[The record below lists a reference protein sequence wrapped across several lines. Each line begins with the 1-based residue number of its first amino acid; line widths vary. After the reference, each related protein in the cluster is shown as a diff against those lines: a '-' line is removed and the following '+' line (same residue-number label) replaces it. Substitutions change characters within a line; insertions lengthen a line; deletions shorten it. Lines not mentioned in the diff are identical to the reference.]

1 MLLFFSKTHEIN
13 GLMGKGKIIHEL
25 YNFLMLVCF
34 FFFFSN
40 IIGFKPII
48 VEWNGT
54 HVRWLLLCYYLK
66 KKKKM
71 VKLCELIFCL
81 KLDLYPRFTLSFCGY
96 FMLVFYISMWMIVL
110 HKPRFG
116 NVNKKTI
123 LGQHNSLF
131 AYASLVV

>member
-13 GLMGKGKIIHEL
+13 GLMGKGKIIHDL
-25 YNFLMLVCF
+25 HKFLMLVP
-34 FFFFSN
+34 FFSN

-54 HVRWLLLCYYLK
+54 HMTWLLLCYYLLLLMK
-66 KKKKM
+66 NL
-71 VKLCELIFCL
+71 VKFFELIFCL

>member
-1 MLLFFSKTHEIN
+1 MLLFFSKRHESK
-13 GLMGKGKIIHEL
+13 GLMGKGKIIHDL
-25 YNFLMLVCF
+25 HKFLMLVP
-34 FFFFSN
+34 FFSN

>member
-1 MLLFFSKTHEIN
+1 MKWYPHEMTIVMLL
-13 GLMGKGKIIHEL
+13 LQ
-25 YNFLMLVCF
+25 
-34 FFFFSN
+34 
-40 IIGFKPII
+40 
-48 VEWNGT
+48 
-54 HVRWLLLCYYLK
+54 K
-66 KKKKM
+66 KKKKKKKEK